1 MTGFMSLHQRQVVG
15 FPARHAARQLG
26 SGETGLEQVAADGAS
41 VLAHVV
47 DHDQGLVR
55 LVLFQLADAGSEF
68 VLRNVHCANDVAGG
82 VFLAGTDVDDQ
93 ALVAIDQCG
102 QLAVA
107 QAAAALACLGNDQ
120 QNQQNDEDGNQQV
133 VICREFNQ
141 VSNHWEGVP
150 GH

>member
-1 MTGFMSLHQRQVVG
+1 M
-15 FPARHAARQLG
+15 
-26 SGETGLEQVAADGAS
+26 
-41 VLAHVV
+41 
-47 DHDQGLVR
+47 
-55 LVLFQLADAGSEF
+55 LFQLADAGSEF
-68 VLRNVHCANDVAGG
+68 VLRNVHCTNDVAGG

-120 QNQQNDEDGNQQV
+120 QNQQNDEDSNQQV